1 MKIKKPRFL
10 CIVICAFFLLDTVM
24 LSTLALAE
32 DTGGTIS
39 NNGFTKGV
47 SWKPVVPMK
56 KTTFVN
62 FDGNGILDDY
72 AYLAAVPTAVFHD
85 PEGNRLFSN
94 PLLFY
99 QDEYPVKEDKE
110 RSLNARQGLNYF
122 MEDWM
127 AYCNGQL
134 DQMTLINVPKSK
146 LDGSWTAKECTT
158 IESDNPYDMASKI
171 ALNEWSYSDNAVV
184 AVIEEQFE
192 KPNIVTESSV
202 RGSVPAYTIGH
213 EQFDVEQPVVG
224 TGGTYKYFEIND
236 QNYKY
241 VVAELTW
248 PNLVDYDL
256 QLYDTKLGMVDNG
269 ANGYPEQASKGL
281 VENVGSYIHNYGK
294 WGVSVTAVAVKSAG
308 QTTDNTQNGLLSTAL
323 KNLAR
328 TLKNTGNV
336 DITLYPGTMINI
348 AKAPFGCRDVDFTL
362 TWNNPNTVL
371 GFTLLDPVGTEISSS
386 LSKEEIN
393 SGEVEKTSEKESG
406 EASLHVDRLGEC
418 RTDDNYSICVF
429 FLDETTQPVDFTL
442 EYSWHQ
448 NFSKIEGECFA
459 SASNGAVLASALNAP
474 LLYVSSSQ
482 ISSSTKDA
490 LYKLGVKNIYL
501 ANIGG
506 HLSKDAKAELSNV
519 ASITEYSEAGDLYK
533 TVNEKTGNSETIV
546 FTTIDPWTYWYV
558 AEDKP
563 AREYPGALFVGP
575 AAFIAAQHGSPVVI
589 VDLHPQLSQA
599 TVYPTDFW
607 VKTVATRE
615 EPTSGSML
623 LSGRQVYNFLE
634 EYGLG
639 KLEEGGSAAQI
650 KETIITVADQYDIG
664 TPWDRMFTGAALP
677 GRFTFSPVDTAYWIS
692 RDVFYPAMIFVNPA
706 MQGETILINGSS
718 SKAKL
723 IGGRLKDPR
732 GSTLVITKQSGE
744 EKFTYPIL
752 QTYNT
757 YGYKFNEKAWKY
769 WDFRYSTADGIIP
782 YVTPSPD
789 PIDDGATDKAGA
801 YYPDFSETEVIPFY
815 ATRAGYDN
823 VFSTNFEAS
832 VENLNRGVLIWI
844 EDCHGWQANGGMIT
858 MWDPNNPYVHEDNPW
873 RAYEP
878 ILLYPGH
885 LRDFPRWIIYLLSG
899 QKTTSLTKELIKF
912 HILPEIGSTANPD
925 VAAVNTQNVL
935 INKIA
940 KKLGLPLDFWGAHG
954 IVIYRDRLKH
964 PLQAL
969 KEGLPLVN
977 IYQGDGKITISPPS
991 GQLVTQKGKTGI
1003 DFDNALKNLHS
1014 CGLNTISCLP
1024 AQTYLHMT
1032 WLRHGMS
1039 YQIIDPWTTTDW
1051 AGVWNQML
1059 IKRFAM
1065 GDTIGQA
1072 YELGMKACG
1081 PEFLVGQWWW
1091 DKWENVELFGDP
1103 NLRVFVPGTDYSNS
1117 NHWEKEDTTPLGYD
1131 TEVIINGHMPFGVTS
1146 YPKEKKPVTFW
1157 QQNLWL
1163 MAAFLMIVIF
1173 SVLAMYL
1180 LKRKKKK

>member
-10 CIVICAFFLLDTVM
+10 IIVICAFFLLDTMM
-24 LSTLALAE
+24 LSALALAE
-32 DTGGTIS
+32 DTRGTIY
-39 NNGFTKGV
+39 NNGFAKGV

-62 FDGNGILDDY
+62 FDENGILDDY

-99 QDEYPVKEDKE
+99 QDEYPVKEDKD
-110 RSLNARQGLNYF
+110 RSLNAHQGIDYF

-146 LDGSWTAKECTT
+146 LGSSWKAKEYTT

-171 ALNEWSYSDNAVV
+171 ALSEWSYSDNAVV

-192 KPNIVTESSV
+192 KTNTLTEGTVS
-202 RGSVPAYTIGH
+202 GSVPSYTIGH

-224 TGGTYKYFEIND
+224 TGGTYEYFEIND

-248 PNLVDYDL
+248 PNPVDYDL
-256 QLYDTKLGMVDNG
+256 QLYDDKLGMVDNVAG
-269 ANGYPEQASKGL
+269 GYPEHMNRGR
-281 VENVGSYIHNYGK
+281 VEVVGSYIHNYGK
-294 WGVSVTAVAVKSAG
+294 WGVSVTAVPVKETN
-308 QTTDNTQNGLLSTAL
+308 QTTGDAQDGFLSMAL
-323 KNLAR
+323 TNLVK
-328 TLKNTGNV
+328 TIKNTGSV
-336 DITLYPGTMINI
+336 DITLYPGTMVDI
-348 AKAPFGCRDVDFTL
+348 AKTPFGCRDVEFTL
-362 TWNNPNTVL
+362 AWNDANRHL
-371 GFTLLDPVGTEISSS
+371 GFTLLDPVGTEICSS
-386 LSKEEIN
+386 LSKEEVT
-393 SGEVEKTSEKESG
+393 SGQVEKEGSEVSM
-406 EASLHVDRLGEC
+406 HVDRLGEC
-418 RTDDNYSICVF
+418 REGDNYFICVF
-429 FLDETTQPVDFTL
+429 SLDETTQPVDFTL
-442 EYSWHQ
+442 KYSWHQ
-448 NFSKIEGECFA
+448 NFSKMEGECFA

-474 LLYVSSSQ
+474 LLYVSPSE
-482 ISSSTKDA
+482 ISGATKDV

-501 ANIGG
+501 VNIGG
-506 HLSKDAKAELSNV
+506 HVSKDAKTELSEV

-533 TVNEKTGNSETIV
+533 AINEKTGNSKTIV

-563 AREYPGALFVGP
+563 AGEYPGALFVGP
-575 AAFIAAQHGSPVVI
+575 AAFIAAQHGSPILI

-607 VKTVATRE
+607 VKAVASRD

-623 LSGRQVYNFLE
+623 LSGRQVYSFLE

-639 KLEEGGSAAQI
+639 KLEPGKAASQI
-650 KETIITVADQYDIG
+650 QETIITVADQYDIG
-664 TPWDRMFTGAALP
+664 APWDRMFTGAALN

-692 RDVFYPAMIFVNPA
+692 RNVFYPAMIFVNPA
-706 MQGETILINGSS
+706 MQGETTLINGSS
-718 SKAKL
+718 SKSKL
-723 IGGRLKDPR
+723 IGGRLRDPV

-744 EKFTYPIL
+744 EKFTYPVL
-752 QTYNT
+752 QTYT
-757 YGYKFNEKAWKY
+757 TFSYKFNEEAWKH
-769 WDFRYSTADGIIP
+769 WNFRYSTADGVIP
-782 YVTPSPD
+782 YITPSPD

-801 YYPDFSETEVIPFY
+801 YYPDMSESEVIPFY
-815 ATRAGYDN
+815 ANRAGYDN

-832 VENLNRGVLIWI
+832 VENLNRGVLIWV
-844 EDCHGWQANGGMIT
+844 ECCHGYQKDGGLIS
-858 MWDPNNPYVHEDNPW
+858 MWDPDNPYVQEDNPW

-878 ILLYPGH
+878 ILLYPGN
-885 LRDFPRWIIYLLSG
+885 LREFVRYMIYGLSG
-899 QKTTSLTKELIKF
+899 QKSSPLISKGLIKF
-912 HILPEIGSTANPD
+912 DLLPQIGSTENPD
-925 VAAVNTQNVL
+925 VASANTQKVL

-940 KKLGLPLDFWGAHG
+940 KKLLPIDFWGSRG
-954 IVIYRDRLKH
+954 IMVYRDRLKH

-977 IYQGDGKITISPPS
+977 IYDGDGKVTISPLS
-991 GQLVTQKGKTGI
+991 GSYTMKAQNGI
-1003 DFDNALKNLHS
+1003 DFDNALENLHS

-1024 AQTYLHMT
+1024 AYTYLHMT
-1032 WLRHGMS
+1032 WMRHGMS

-1072 YELGMKACG
+1072 YELGMRACG

-1103 NLRVFVPGTDYSNS
+1103 NLRVFVPGTEYSSS

-1131 TEVIINGHMPFGVTS
+1131 TEVSINGHMPFGVTH
-1146 YPKEKKPVTFW
+1146 YPKEKTPLTFW

-1163 MAAFLMIVIF
+1163 MGAFLMIVIF
-1173 SVLAMYL
+1173 AVLVMYL
-1180 LKRKKKK
+1180 LKRKKKKIIE